1 MNTHIYECIQRKNQ
15 SILYMCIYI
24 YVRIC
29 TTWTSMSF
37 FMCQRIEV
45 VWITQSEWIIRNGF
59 ILRIRLTGEK
69 YICLDTMCVFLD
81 TMCVLNRL
89 RCSKTVTWSM
99 DHLVIRKF
107 VCRPPRYH
115 LAIKGVCEQ
124 FVVLGQSSGP
134 LDSNPDSVS
143 CARLITILQKAAL
156 GQVLQ
161 ILSQDVSSLS
171 PLRLS
176 VHNVSTYPVVSSRL
190 TAAWVLTN
198 LLIQSFVA

>member
-1 MNTHIYECIQRKNQ
+1 MNTHIYECIQRKNK

-29 TTWTSMSF
+29 TTWTSVSF
-37 FMCQRIEV
+37 FMCQRMEV

-59 ILRIRLTGEK
+59 ILRILLTGEK

-81 TMCVLNRL
+81 TMCVFTRL
-89 RCSKTVTWSM
+89 RYSNTVTSSM
-99 DHLVIRKF
+99 DRSVIRKF

-134 LDSNPDSVS
+134 LDADSVS
-143 CARLITILQKAAL
+143 CARLMLIPQKAAL
-156 GQVLQ
+156 GH
-161 ILSQDVSSLS
+161 LSQDVSSLS
-171 PLRLS
+171 TLRLS
-176 VHNVSTYPVVSSRL
+176 VHNVSTYLVVSSRL

-198 LLIQSFVA
+198 LLIQSSVA

>member
-1 MNTHIYECIQRKNQ
+1 
-15 SILYMCIYI
+15 
-24 YVRIC
+24 
-29 TTWTSMSF
+29 
-37 FMCQRIEV
+37 MCQRIEV

-81 TMCVLNRL
+81 TMCVFNRL
-89 RCSKTVTWSM
+89 RCSNTVTSFI
-99 DHLVIRKF
+99 DHSVIRKF

-124 FVVLGQSSGP
+124 FAVLGQSSGP
-134 LDSNPDSVS
+134 LDPDCVS
-143 CARLITILQKAAL
+143 CARLMFPQKAAL
-156 GQVLQ
+156 GH
-161 ILSQDVSSLS
+161 LSQDVSTLS
-171 PLRLS
+171 TLRLS
-176 VHNVSTYPVVSSRL
+176 VHNVSTYLVVSSRL